1 MAKLLMNLRGV
12 PEDEADAVRALLDE
26 HAVAYYETPP
36 NRWGLSMGAIWIRD
50 GDQYA
55 QARQLLDDYQQE
67 RVHQARVEQQRRQQ
81 EGTQETLATLFRRAP
96 GRNLAYLG
104 IIAAILYF
112 SIQPFFSLIG
122 D

>member
-12 PEDEADAVRALLDE
+12 PDDEAEAVRALLDE

-50 GDQYA
+50 SDDYA
-55 QARQLLDDYQQE
+55 HARRLLDAYQHERLQQARADK
-67 RVHQARVEQQRRQQ
+67 EQRLR
-81 EGTQETLATLFRRAP
+81 EGTQDTVVTLFRRAP

-104 IIAAILYF
+104 IIAVILYF
-112 SIQPFFSLIG
+112 SIRPFFALIG
-122 D
+122 G